1 MTAALRNPALSKY
14 GFQQGLPEFRQAA
27 SRWIERRF
35 GIHFDPATETLP
47 LIGSKEG
54 LSHLPFAVINPG
66 DVAIVPE
73 PGYQAY
79 LGGALLA
86 GAEPYIAPLRPEN
99 EFLLHLDQIPQE
111 VLRRAKIVFVNYP
124 NNPTAAVATPAY
136 LERTVAV
143 CREHG
148 ILLAYDNAYCDL
160 TFDGYR
166 APSIFETPG
175 ARDVALEFFSL
186 SKSYSMTGWR
196 LGFAAGRAELIGALT
211 RVKSYVDTGPF
222 LAVQKAGAAALDAG
236 ESLVEPIRA
245 ELQRRRDAAVAALR
259 ARPAST
265 VESPK
270 AAMYLLGSAAG
281 RRGVRRLCP
290 AGARG
295 ARRRRAARERIRSG
309 GRRLLSDC
317 ADGGG
322 RPAAAGRGAA
332 GSGTRSGPP
341 RRACDNRLTFICGNA
356 ALALDRDRGQR
367 AGAQPAAVRLDHRH
381 GYRTCP
387 RLPRQLIVLAPP
399 AEGPDG
405 VDQHRTSCR
414 GSWASGDSEPASPA
428 AARQPPAASRPV
440 PSCRGG
446 PRR

>member
-1 MTAALRNPALSKY
+1 MIRFSQRLQSLPGYPLAEIPTLKRRLVEAGVDVIDLGAGDNDTPPPVAAIEAMTAALQNPALSKY

-35 GIHFDPATETLP
+35 GIRFDPATQTLP

-54 LSHLPFAVINPG
+54 LSHLPLTVINPG

-99 EFLLHLDQIPQE
+99 SFLLDLDRVPQDT
-111 VLRRAKIVFVNYP
+111 LRRARIVFINYP
-124 NNPTAAVATPAY
+124 NNPTAAVATKEY

-143 CREHG
+143 CRAHG

-166 APSIFETPG
+166 APSIFEIAG
-175 ARDVALEFFSL
+175 AEEVAIEFFSL

-222 LAVQKAGAAALDAG
+222 LAVQKAGAAALDRA
-236 ESLVEPIRA
+236 EELVAPIRS
-245 ELQRRRDAAVAALR
+245 ELQRRRDAAVMALHQ
-259 ARPAST
+259 AGFK

-270 AAMYLLGSAAG
+270 AAMYLWVPLPLGVASGSFAKLALEETGVVVLPGSAFGPAG
-281 RRGVRRLCP
+281 EGFFRIALTVGSERLRTAADRLGAALERVRRG
-290 AGARG
+290 
-295 ARRRRAARERIRSG
+295 
-309 GRRLLSDC
+309 
-317 ADGGG
+317 
-322 RPAAAGRGAA
+322 
-332 GSGTRSGPP
+332 
-341 RRACDNRLTFICGNA
+341 
-356 ALALDRDRGQR
+356 
-367 AGAQPAAVRLDHRH
+367 
-381 GYRTCP
+381 
-387 RLPRQLIVLAPP
+387 IVATT
-399 AEGPDG
+399 A
-405 VDQHRTSCR
+405 
-414 GSWASGDSEPASPA
+414 
-428 AARQPPAASRPV
+428 
-440 PSCRGG
+440 
-446 PRR
+446 